1 MRRRLGTE
9 VLISATRGTVRT
21 RYCAISAS
29 EWGHPRLAAAGRGLA
44 ASVVYDV
51 FWIFVDLHLCKGAW
65 GPAGRHGTSLGG
77 DQRRAQGLIAGAT
90 WLAIGVPCEGT
101 GELTGVDAGGFS
113 EDEVSSST
121 STAPS
126 AREDRPQEVGA

>member
-1 MRRRLGTE
+1 MRRRFGTD
-9 VLISATRGTVRT
+9 VLISATRGAVRT
-21 RYCAISAS
+21 GYRAISAS
-29 EWGHPRLAAAGRGLA
+29 EWGHSRLAAAGRGLA
-44 ASVVYDV
+44 ALVVYDV

-65 GPAGRHGTSLGG
+65 GPAGRHGTSLVG
-77 DQRRAQGLIAGAT
+77 DQWRAHGPIAGAT

-101 GELTGVDAGGFS
+101 GELTGVEAGCFS

-126 AREDRPQEVGA
+126 AREDRLHEVGA